1 MRLALILALLAVAAP
16 ARAQMLASG
25 TWTGTVVDGRTSR
38 PATAAIERCATGFSV
53 DFTSG
58 GRTVRTETAAYSRGR
73 MTFELPGY
81 RSSARTAARTLR
93 CVTTIGRDGRMT
105 GTCSGGRQPIR
116 LVLAPP
122 ANGDLGCS

>member
-1 MRLALILALLAVAAP
+1 MRLALLLIAFAAAP
-16 ARAQMLASG
+16 AQAQLLASG
-25 TWTGTVVDGRTSR
+25 TWTGTLTEGRVAR

-53 DFTSG
+53 DLTAG

-81 RSSARTAARTLR
+81 RSSARSAPRTLR
-93 CVTTIGRDGRMT
+93 CTTQIEPDGRMT
-105 GTCSGGRQPIR
+105 GMCTGGRQPIR
-116 LVLAPP
+116 LALAPP

>member
-1 MRLALILALLAVAAP
+1 MLTLAVP

-25 TWTGTVVDGRTSR
+25 TWTGTVTEGRTSR

-53 DFTSG
+53 VFTSG
-58 GRTVRTETAAYSRGR
+58 RQTLRTETATYSRGR

-81 RSSARTAARTLR
+81 RTTARSPARTLR
-93 CVTTIGRDGRMT
+93 CTTTIGRDGRMA
-105 GTCSGGRQPIR
+105 GTCAGGHQPVR

-122 ANGDLGCS
+122 TNGDLGCS